1 MADYTA
7 ARRNMVENQIRTNRV
22 TDEALLAV
30 MGEVPRECFV
40 PETLRGI
47 AYVDEDIAIGKG
59 RYLIE
64 PLVLARLLQ
73 TAAVEPNDVVLDV
86 GCATGYS
93 TAVLAR
99 LANTVVA
106 VESDPDLAAQATATL
121 AGLGLDNAVVVE
133 GPLSEGYSKQAPY
146 DVIVLGGAVPR
157 ISQTIADQLGEGG
170 RLVAVVTDSGPMG
183 RGLLMTRSGGTL
195 SQRPVFDAA
204 TPPLPGMALEPG
216 FVF

>member
-1 MADYTA
+1 
-7 ARRNMVENQIRTNRV
+7 MVENQIRTNRV
-22 TDEALLAV
+22 TDETLIAV
-30 MGEVPRECFV
+30 MSEIPRECFV
-40 PETLRGI
+40 PEALRGV
-47 AYVDEDIAIGKG
+47 AYIDEDLALGRD

-73 TAAVEPNDVVLDV
+73 TAAVKPDDVVLDV

-106 VESDPDLAAQATATL
+106 VESDPDLAARATATL
-121 AGLGLDNAVVVE
+121 SKLGIDNAVVVE
-133 GPLSEGYSKQAPY
+133 GPLSEGYPKQAPY

-157 ISQTIADQLGEGG
+157 VSPTIADQLGEGG

-183 RGLLMTRSGGTL
+183 HGILMTRSGGAL

-204 TPPLPGMALEPG
+204 TPPLPGMAPEPG